1 MHPYPKH
8 GNADDRGCQN
18 ILLLILGEVTSL
30 ACCVTEQL
38 NDNCKLQI
46 ANCQLQIVNCKL
58 PIANCQL
65 PISNSSC

>member
-1 MHPYPKH
+1 MHPYLKH
-8 GNADDRGCQN
+8 VNADDRGCQN

-46 ANCQLQIVNCKL
+46 ANCKL
-58 PIANCQL
+58 PIANISQL
-65 PISNSSC
+65 FMARF

>member
-46 ANCQLQIVNCKL
+46 VNCKLSIASCELQIINYKL
-58 PIANCQL
+58 PIANCK
-65 PISNSSC
+65 